1 MTNEQIAAMAAWT
14 LEDFQEDPLA
24 AIEQV
29 RVLASAYQDLQ
40 KERDAAACRES
51 RESEASGMS
60 MFPSPFVNDPFG
72 AIWVA
77 FKNLYPEKNCTCYW
91 TPQKEDLISQDGTQ
105 AYGVTDFDSDTGA
118 VTVLVGAVGLDVNQA
133 TEIFAHELAHV
144 AVGIPEPGEPEHGER
159 WEEAFEAIFK
169 EYNRMMSKIFGEDTA
184 VDAPD
189 GKEEQY
195 EHQRD
200 D

>member
-1 MTNEQIAAMAAWT
+1 MTNEQITAMAEWT
-14 LEDFQEDPLA
+14 LEDFQNDPLRAMAQIRELA
-24 AIEQV
+24 AAH
-29 RVLASAYQDLQ
+29 LALQ

-51 RESEASGMS
+51 RESGVSGMS

-77 FKNLYPEKNCTCYW
+77 FKNLYPEKNCACYW
-91 TPQKEDLISQDGTQ
+91 TPQKEDLIGPDGSQ
-105 AYGVTDFDSDTGA
+105 AYGVTDFDKNTGE

-144 AVGIPEPGEPEHGER
+144 AVGEPAPGEPEHGER
-159 WEEAFEAIFK
+159 WEAAFEAIFK
-169 EYNRMMSKIFGEDTA
+169 EYNRMMSEIFGEDAA
-184 VDAPD
+184 VDAPE
-189 GKEEQY
+189 GEEEQY

>member
-1 MTNEQIAAMAAWT
+1 MPLENEQIEAMANWT
-14 LEDFQEDPLA
+14 LEDIQKDALA
-24 AIEQV
+24 AVEQV
-29 RVLASAYQDLQ
+29 RELATSCLDLRN
-40 KERDAAACRES
+40 ERDATACRES

-60 MFPSPFVNDPFG
+60 MFTSPFANDPFG

-91 TPQKEDLISQDGTQ
+91 TPRKEDLVSQDGTQ
-105 AYGVTDFDSDTGA
+105 AYGVTDFDADAGA
-118 VTVLVGAVGLDVNQA
+118 ATVLVGAVGLDVNQA

-144 AVGIPEPGEPEHGER
+144 AVGILKPGEPEHGER

-169 EYNRMMSKIFGEDTA
+169 EYNRMMTEIFGEETA

-189 GKEEQY
+189 GKEARY
-195 EHQRD
+195 DH
-200 D
+200 